1 MSEWCPGMASF
12 DEDDAYNDDDND
24 NDDNNDGKFDDDE
37 DDNDVDLVL
46 AFCSAFHSPRVISPA
61 G

>member
-1 MSEWCPGMASF
+1 MASF
-12 DEDDAYNDDDND
+12 DEDDTYNDDDND